1 MTSFSVWFYKR
12 IVWFELV
19 SCKVDP
25 RGKCTTSSSLSKMQ
39 LSVIFKL
46 RLYVRKANGNWVFQ
60 TCSKRTLGT
69 QPWCLNGSACNG
81 PHNDATRLIIDS
93 LLVATTQVQTKKFN
107 ILFLKKNTR
116 DDFLTLFEF
125 RFFFHLQL
133 KFLFRASFWLVNQH
147 QPVNQPAMDGRA
159 RTLCNIHRLVVENIL
174 LNIKSC
180 FIWYISVL
188 NLSLV

>member
-25 RGKCTTSSSLSKMQ
+25 RGKCTTSSSFSKMQ
-39 LSVIFKL
+39 LSVIFNL

-93 LLVATTQVQTKKFN
+93 LLVATTQVQTKNLIF
-107 ILFLKKNTR
+107 FLKKNTHEMTFWHCLSF
-116 DDFLTLFEF
+116 DFF
-125 RFFFHLQL
+125 
-133 KFLFRASFWLVNQH
+133 SFTTKI
-147 QPVNQPAMDGRA
+147 P
-159 RTLCNIHRLVVENIL
+159 
-174 LNIKSC
+174 
-180 FIWYISVL
+180 F
-188 NLSLV
+188 